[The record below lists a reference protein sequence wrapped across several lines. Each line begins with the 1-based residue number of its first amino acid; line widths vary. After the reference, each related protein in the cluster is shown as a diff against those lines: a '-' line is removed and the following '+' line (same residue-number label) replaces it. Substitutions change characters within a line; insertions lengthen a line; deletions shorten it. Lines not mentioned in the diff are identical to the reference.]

1 MIVEEVTRITGA
13 TGDEALR
20 LAIVYLAKHK
30 DMSYSAIS
38 EAVDVHKDPM
48 FLHWVEADRSMDHI
62 PAFRKQYKLLIQTL

>member
-20 LAIVYLAKHK
+20 LAIAYLAKHK

-38 EAVDVHKDPM
+38 EAVNVHKDPL
-48 FLHWVEADRSMDHI
+48 FLHWIMTDRAMDHR
-62 PAFRKQYKLLIQTL
+62 PAFRKQYQLLIQTL

>member
-20 LAIVYLAKHK
+20 LAIAYLAKHK

-38 EAVDVHKDPM
+38 EAVNVHKDPL
-48 FLHWVEADRSMDHI
+48 FLHWIEADKSMDYI
-62 PAFRKQYKLLIQTL
+62 PAFRTRYKLLIQTL